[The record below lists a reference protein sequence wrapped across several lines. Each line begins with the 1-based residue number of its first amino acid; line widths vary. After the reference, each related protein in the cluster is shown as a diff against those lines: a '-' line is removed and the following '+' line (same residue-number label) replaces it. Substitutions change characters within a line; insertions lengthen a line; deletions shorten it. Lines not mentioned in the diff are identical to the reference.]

1 MSEAIQR
8 LRDEITELSLKLLS
22 HINQRSERVLQIA
35 EEKRRLN
42 LPTRDPQRESTLLEL
57 VVAENQGP
65 MTDASVRS
73 LFRRIFDASVEIQ
86 DESAQKRLRI
96 AKGSGPRIEVS
107 VADQVIGGGLPQY
120 IAGPCAVEN
129 AEQIEIAAAGLR
141 ELGVRILRGGAFK
154 PRTSPYT
161 FQGLGEPGLKLLS
174 DTAKRHQLVSISEA
188 TSPGNADLVARY
200 VDIIQIG
207 ARNMYN
213 YDLLRAVGQTNRPVL
228 LKRGLSATLDE
239 WLHAAE
245 HIALAGSEQIIL
257 CERGI
262 RTFSRETRGTLDLS
276 IVPLARAAS
285 RLPVVVDVS
294 HAAGRRDILA
304 EMTAAAFAVGAEAV
318 MIEVHPDPDL
328 ARSDSEQQIN
338 LADFA
343 KLQRDVIARLQ
354 LCLTALPF
362 TVDRTPLAVQ
372 K

>member
-1 MSEAIQR
+1 VSETIQR
-8 LRDEITELSLKLLS
+8 LRDEITDLSVKLLS
-22 HINQRSERVLQIA
+22 QINQRTERVLQVA

-42 LPTRDPQRESTLLEL
+42 LPTSDPYRESQLLDLLTEQ
-57 VVAENQGP
+57 NQGP
-65 MTDASVRS
+65 MSNASVRS
-73 LFRRIFDASVEIQ
+73 VFRKIFDTSVDLQ
-86 DESAQKRLRI
+86 DGQARQQLQV
-96 AKGSGPRIEVS
+96 AAVSGPKIS
-107 VADQVIGGGLPQY
+107 VTVRDQVIGGGGPQY

-129 AEQIEIAAAGLR
+129 AEQMETVASGLSA
-141 ELGVRILRGGAFK
+141 LGVRLFRGGAFK

-161 FQGLGEPGLKLLS
+161 FQGLGEPGLRLLS
-174 DTAKRHQLVSISEA
+174 ETCRRHKLVSISEA
-188 TSPGNADLVARY
+188 TSPSNAELVARY

-213 YDLLRAVGQTNRPVL
+213 FDLLRAVGQTGRPIL

-245 HIALAGSEQIIL
+245 HIALAGSDRIIL

-276 IVPLARAAS
+276 IVPLAQQAS
-285 RLPVVVDVS
+285 RLPVIVDVS
-294 HAAGRRDILA
+294 HAAGRRDILT
-304 EMTAAAFAVGAEAV
+304 ELTSAAFAVGAEAV

-343 KLQRDVIARLQ
+343 QLQRNVIARLQ
-354 LCLTALPF
+354 HCLTALPY
-362 TVDRTPLAVQ
+362 TVQ
-372 K
+372 KTQTAWAK